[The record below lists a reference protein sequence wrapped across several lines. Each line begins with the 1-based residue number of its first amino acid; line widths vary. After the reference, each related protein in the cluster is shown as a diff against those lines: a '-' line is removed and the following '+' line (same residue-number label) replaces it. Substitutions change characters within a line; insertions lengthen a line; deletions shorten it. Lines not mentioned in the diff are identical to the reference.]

1 LRQAHDA
8 SLRLLLPDAAVGI
21 LGKPVPGPLAV
32 GRRGHHMTYFT
43 DYLLFVANAL
53 LVAGVVVAF
62 VMALVRYLDSGE
74 GWKP

>member
-1 LRQAHDA
+1 MD
-8 SLRLLLPDAAVGI
+8 
-21 LGKPVPGPLAV
+21 
-32 GRRGHHMTYFT
+32 YFT
-43 DYLLFVANAL
+43 DYLLIIANAL

>member
-1 LRQAHDA
+1 
-8 SLRLLLPDAAVGI
+8 
-21 LGKPVPGPLAV
+21 
-32 GRRGHHMTYFT
+32 MTYFT

-62 VMALVRYLDSGE
+62 VMALVRFIDSGE